1 MKVWTAHLHPA
12 QPPVLLPEAW
22 SWGAALFG
30 PFWLLANRAW
40 VPGAIVLAIVILLNL
55 VIPGGLRPVLVL
67 GFVLTLGLL
76 GQDLLRWS
84 LARRG
89 YALAHVVAAQDPDAA
104 FARLLDTQPDLV
116 ATHGERDAAWLR

>member
-12 QPPVLLPEAW
+12 RPPVLVHEGW

-40 VPGAIVLAIVILLNL
+40 VPGAIVLAVVVILNL
-55 VIPGGLRPVLVL
+55 LVPQGLRGLLIL
-67 GFVLTLGLL
+67 GFFLLLGLL
-76 GQDLLRWS
+76 GRDLLRWS

-89 YALAHVVAAQDPDAA
+89 YALAHVVAAGDGDAA
-104 FARLLDTQPDLV
+104 FVRLLDARPDL
-116 ATHGERDAAWLR
+116 AAAHEDPAWLR